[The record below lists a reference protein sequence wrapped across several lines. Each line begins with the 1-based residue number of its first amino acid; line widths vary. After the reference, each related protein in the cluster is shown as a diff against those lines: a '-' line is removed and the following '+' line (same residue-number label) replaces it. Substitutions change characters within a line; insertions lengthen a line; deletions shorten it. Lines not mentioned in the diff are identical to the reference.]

1 MLLTANRTGKELA
14 GKFLNYQSY
23 KLNFKENINFKIH
36 KINRGTHNL
45 T

>member
-23 KLNFKENINFKIH
+23 KLNFKVIENINFKIY
-36 KINRGTHNL
+36 KIN
-45 T
+45 